1 MIRLKDLLFE
11 RDENDTKDTGGV
23 LYYWYDKMLLCLGEN
38 SGKWNIPK
46 GHIMIGESSLN
57 GSIREFTEET
67 QIVLN
72 GIPELANIY
81 KKDNGGKFYLYVL
94 KGKTKFKPRLDHEHS
109 DWGYFSVDDLPSP
122 THEWIKEII
131 NNDKTSERN

>member
-1 MIRLKDLLFE
+1 M
-11 RDENDTKDTGGV
+11 
-23 LYYWYDKMLLCLGEN
+23 
-38 SGKWNIPK
+38 S
-46 GHIMIGESSLN
+46 
-57 GSIREFTEET
+57 
-67 QIVLN
+67 LN
-72 GIPELANIY
+72 GIPEFANIY

>member
-1 MIRLKDLLFE
+1 MIKLKDLLFE

-23 LYYWYDKMLLCLGEN
+23 LYYWYNKMLLCLGEN

-72 GIPELANIY
+72 GIQELANTY
-81 KKDNGGKFYLYVL
+81 KKDNAGTFYFIEICASYV
-94 KGKTKFKPRLDHEHS
+94 
-109 DWGYFSVDDLPSP
+109 
-122 THEWIKEII
+122 I
-131 NNDKTSERN
+131 